1 VRVLFLASRFPFP
14 LHRGDQLR
22 AFEQLRVLGVR
33 HRVTLACFESGPVDV
48 AGQEAIR
55 GLCESV
61 VTVPLQMS
69 GAAAGLARA
78 AVSGLPGQAGIYQQP
93 QMRRVVQ
100 TLLQSERFDLVH
112 VQLAR
117 MAPYVEDVP
126 FPRFVDLVDALSL
139 GMRRRGRL
147 HHGPV
152 AWLVQAEARRL
163 LAYERHL
170 CATFEGACVASAAD
184 QEAIGGEH
192 RPGLVPNGVDLTRFA
207 FGRNDYDPRAIV
219 FSGNLGYFANVDAVA
234 WFAEQILPLVRGTVP
249 EARFRVVGARP
260 ARALRWL
267 ARDHP
272 AVDLIGPVADMA
284 ASLGSA
290 AVAVAPM
297 RVAAGQPNKVLEA
310 MAVGVPV
317 VATRNAVG
325 GLGAGA
331 DAGLAIADTP
341 EAFAEEVIRLLQDPA
356 RADAQAQRGRR
367 FVEAH
372 HRWDRAVA
380 LLEAQHH
387 EACRGRGM
395 ARSRS

>member
-1 VRVLFLASRFPFP
+1 VRVLFLAARFPFP
-14 LHRGDQLR
+14 LHRGDQVR
-22 AFEQLRVLGVR
+22 AFQQLRVLGAR
-33 HRVTLACFESGPVDV
+33 HRITLVCFESGPVDQ

-55 GLCESV
+55 GFCESV

-78 AVSGLPGQAGIYQQP
+78 AVSGLPGQAGIYQQAR
-93 QMRRVVQ
+93 MRRAIQ
-100 TLLQSERFDLVH
+100 TQLGGAERFDLVH

-117 MAPYVEDVP
+117 MAPYVEDAP
-126 FPRFVDLVDALSL
+126 LPRFVDLVDALSL

-147 HHGPV
+147 HRGPV
-152 AWLVQAEARRL
+152 AWLAQAEAGRL

-207 FGRNDYDPRAIV
+207 FGRNGYDPRAIV
-219 FSGNLGYFANVDAVA
+219 FTGNLGYFANVDAVS
-234 WFAEQILPLVRGTVP
+234 WFAEQILPLVRRSVP
-249 EARFRVVGARP
+249 EARLRVVGARP
-260 ARALRWL
+260 APALWRL
-267 ARDHP
+267 ARHHP
-272 AVDLIGPVADMA
+272 AVELIGPVDDMA
-284 ASLGSA
+284 ASLRRA

-297 RVAAGQPNKVLEA
+297 RVATGQQNKVLEA
-310 MAVGVPV
+310 LAVGVPV
-317 VATRNAVG
+317 VASRIAAG
-325 GLGAGA
+325 GLGAG
-331 DAGLAIADTP
+331 AGLAIADTP
-341 EAFAEEVIRLLQDPA
+341 DVFAAEVVQLLRDPA

-372 HRWDRAVA
+372 HRWDGAVA

-387 EACRGRGM
+387 EACRGRAMVGP
-395 ARSRS
+395 RP